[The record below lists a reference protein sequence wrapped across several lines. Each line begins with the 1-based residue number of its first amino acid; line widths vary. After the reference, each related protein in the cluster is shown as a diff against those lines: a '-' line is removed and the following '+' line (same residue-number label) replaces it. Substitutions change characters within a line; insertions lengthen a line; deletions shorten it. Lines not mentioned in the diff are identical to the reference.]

1 MPPKDA
7 PNHFQEIW
15 PEEMREVS
23 TLQVD
28 HEDKDYTNNE
38 LTNLN
43 WRCASCHKIHDLMT
57 EKGVS
62 TVQVESFLPN
72 LDFLK
77 PSDCYEE

>member
-7 PNHFQEIW
+7 PRHFAEIW

-23 TLQVD
+23 QLQVD

-43 WRCASCHKIHDLMT
+43 WRCPSCHKLHDLMT
-57 EKGVS
+57 EKGES
-62 TVQVESFLPN
+62 TVQTLDFMPN
-72 LDFLK
+72 LEFLELNNQ
-77 PSDCYEE
+77 YEK